1 MGSWART
8 GRGCTLH
15 SGGCTAG
22 GLGPARVEVLAGL
35 RRRVHLCHLWRTEHH
50 GCSLPRGK
58 RWLWESRGWGGRG
71 ACGLWSFIHFIWC
84 HIRVPPAPPRLR
96 ISPRCGLQVLGI
108 RGPGVGKR
116 GVSTW
121 LCGAQ
126 DQPDRK
132 FQVSLAPG
140 SRITNGAGCFSRGVP
155 TPHPGTLGSG
165 PGPRAH
171 KACLPQGHSRGTRG
185 EACRRPE
192 V

>member
-1 MGSWART
+1 MKEQKALKIQPVSPLTHCQTRIT
-8 GRGCTLH
+8 ST
-15 SGGCTAG
+15 SQ
-22 GLGPARVEVLAGL
+22 P
-35 RRRVHLCHLWRTEHH
+35 
-50 GCSLPRGK
+50 
-58 RWLWESRGWGGRG
+58 
-71 ACGLWSFIHFIWC
+71 
-84 HIRVPPAPPRLR
+84 PPAKHPPHSPPRLR